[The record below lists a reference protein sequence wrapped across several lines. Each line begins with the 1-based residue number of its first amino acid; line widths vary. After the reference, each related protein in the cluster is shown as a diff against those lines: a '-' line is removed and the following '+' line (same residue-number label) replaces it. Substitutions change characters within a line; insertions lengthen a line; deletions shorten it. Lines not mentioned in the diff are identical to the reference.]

1 MREAGTP
8 PGGCGNAPG
17 ISPAPD
23 NGWNSVYTSP
33 CSGRTRASSIRP
45 GVDRAD
51 LNGFVNYISGHSA
64 YQPGVYSAPSVWAA
78 IFGTGS
84 ASSVPGLYQWT
95 YLSATSSLA
104 HHPSGWCLTGSTACA
119 HFFGGVGR
127 GTRYALMWQWSG
139 GGGFTNG
146 HGDFDQID
154 ASRTP

>member
-1 MREAGTP
+1 VLTLGLLAAAGTP
-8 PGGCGNAPG
+8 RQA
-17 ISPAPD
+17 AH
-23 NGWNSVYTSP
+23 
-33 CSGRTRASSIRP
+33 P
-45 GVDRAD
+45 GVGAVVRATA
-51 LNGFVNYISGHSA
+51 L
-64 YQPGVYSAPSVWAA
+64 AA
-78 IFGTGS
+78 ARAIGP
-84 ASSVPGLYQWT
+84 VPGLYEWT